1 MVGVFFIFN
10 LMHPFI
16 QDIQF
21 EFSRNAHPERAIQ
34 MADYMKN
41 HFVFLGI
48 RSPERMV
55 ILKPWLQELQSVS
68 IEEKFQLILQLWA
81 LNERE
86 YQMAALEIINR
97 IKVKDW
103 KKEYIAELEMLITTK
118 SWWDSVD
125 LIASSAVGRYF
136 QAFPEKRDAI
146 IQKWSESNNIWL
158 QRSTLIFQLKYK
170 TEVDFDLL
178 VALIKKYQHNNE
190 FFIQKAIGWSLRQYS
205 KVNPEAV
212 ASVLP
217 SLSIS
222 NLAIRE
228 ASKYL

>member
-1 MVGVFFIFN
+1 
-10 LMHPFI
+10 
-16 QDIQF
+16 
-21 EFSRNAHPERAIQ
+21 

-48 RSPERMV
+48 RSPERMA

-68 IEEKFQLILQLWA
+68 IEEKFLLIHQLWEM
-81 LNERE
+81 NERE

-103 KKEYIAELEMLITTK
+103 KKESIDELEMLITTK

-136 QAFPEKRDAI
+136 QAFPEKRDEI
-146 IQKWSESNNIWL
+146 IQKWSESNNTWL

-170 TEVDFDLL
+170 AEVDFDLL

-205 KVNPEAV
+205 KFNPEAV
-212 ASVLP
+212 ISVLP
-217 SLSIS
+217 TLSIS

>member
-1 MVGVFFIFN
+1 MVGVFYSIT
-10 LMHPFI
+10 MHPFI
-16 QDIQF
+16 QDIQY
-21 EFSRNAHPERAIQ
+21 EFARNANHDRAKQ

-48 RSPERMV
+48 RSPERMA

-68 IEEKFQLILQLWA
+68 IEEKFLLIHQLWEM
-81 LNERE
+81 NERE

-103 KKEYIAELEMLITTK
+103 KKESIDELEMLITTK

-136 QAFPEKRDAI
+136 QAFPEKRDEI
-146 IQKWSESNNIWL
+146 IQKWSESNNMWL

-170 TEVDFDLL
+170 AEVDFDLL

-205 KVNPEAV
+205 KFNPEAV
-212 ASVLP
+212 ISVLP
-217 SLSIS
+217 TLSIS